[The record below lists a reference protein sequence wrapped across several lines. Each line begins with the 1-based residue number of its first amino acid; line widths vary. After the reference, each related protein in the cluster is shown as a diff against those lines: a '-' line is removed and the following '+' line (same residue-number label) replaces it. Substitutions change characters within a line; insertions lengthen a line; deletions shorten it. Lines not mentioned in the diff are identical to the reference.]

1 MILCHKCS
9 GVLAGDTKE
18 TEGLS
23 GCGCISGWVRGFEPS
38 LNREQAIAAQK
49 REQERKLRLNS
60 QAVNYEIERR
70 FKMQCPKC
78 KKVSNTEFALPK
90 NVLCAD
96 CAWTREENGKNSSF
110 SSALALALA
119 KRARAAKA

>member
-1 MILCHKCS
+1 MLCHKCS

-78 KKVSNTEFALPK
+78 KKVCITEFALPK
-90 NVLCAD
+90 NVLCAE
-96 CAWTREENGKNSSF
+96 CAWQREEDGKISSF
-110 SSALALALA
+110 TNLLALALV
-119 KRARAAKA
+119 KKARAVKV

>member
-38 LNREQAIAAQK
+38 LNREQAIA
-49 REQERKLRLNS
+49 EQTQNPLLQTRK
-60 QAVNYEIERR
+60 E
-70 FKMQCPKC
+70 
-78 KKVSNTEFALPK
+78 
-90 NVLCAD
+90 
-96 CAWTREENGKNSSF
+96 
-110 SSALALALA
+110 
-119 KRARAAKA
+119 RARKEVTSEFSGG